1 MKLFSLILPIL
12 VGSFSG
18 VAATN
23 SDAGFPATA
32 ISFDCSFFHAATQ
45 APQKNDTAELDAVLK
60 KMDAVSATF
69 RTAQAEFEWDIY
81 QRVID
86 EIAEVDK
93 GSIYYRRAGKEVE
106 MMAEVKKSGTSAS
119 ELKPDEKYVLFSG
132 GKIRLYQKRIDQ
144 VTEFDLGKNRSDFE
158 AYVVLGFGGSGQD
171 LLKAFDVT
179 YVGPEKI
186 DGIATAKLRL
196 IPKSD
201 KVRNMYKEIYLWIDL
216 ERGISVQQQL
226 ITPQGDYRLA
236 KYSNIQVNGRKI
248 PDDVFKLKTTS
259 KTQTIVPKG

>member
-1 MKLFSLILPIL
+1 MKLSLFVPIAL
-12 VGSFSG
+12 IGSFSG
-18 VAATN
+18 PAATD
-23 SDAGFPATA
+23 SAAAFRATA
-32 ISFDCSFFHAATQ
+32 TFDCSFFPAETQ
-45 APQKNDTAELDAVLK
+45 APQKNDAAALDAVLK
-60 KMDAVSATF
+60 KMDAVSASF
-69 RTAQAEFEWDIY
+69 RSAQAQFEWDIY

-86 EIAEVDK
+86 EIAEVDH
-93 GSIYYRRAGKEVE
+93 GNIYYRRNGKEVE

-119 ELKPDEKYVLFSG
+119 ELKSDEKYVLFSG
-132 GKIRLYQKRIDQ
+132 GKIRLYQKKIDQ

-179 YVGPEKI
+179 YVGPETI

-196 IPKSD
+196 IPKSE
-201 KVRNMYKEIYLWIDL
+201 KVKSMYKEIYLWIDL

-236 KYSNIQVNGRKI
+236 KYSNIQVNGKKI

>member
-1 MKLFSLILPIL
+1 MKLFSLILPITL
-12 VGSFSG
+12 LSSFSG
-18 VAATN
+18 VAST
-23 SDAGFPATA
+23 DIELGPRITAGG
-32 ISFDCSFFHAATQ
+32 FDCRFSLF
-45 APQKNDTAELDAVLK
+45 PQPGDPLDAVLK
-60 KMDAVSATF
+60 KMDEVSATF
-69 RTAQAEFEWDIY
+69 RSAQAQFEWDIY
-81 QRVID
+81 QKVID
-86 EIAEVDK
+86 EIAEVDT
-93 GSIYYRRAGKEVE
+93 GSIYYRRSGKEVE

-132 GKIRLYQKRIDQ
+132 GKIRLYQKKIDQ

-171 LLKAFDVT
+171 LLKAFEVT
-179 YVGPEKI
+179 YVGPETI
-186 DGIATAKLRL
+186 DGVATAKLRL
-196 IPKSD
+196 VPKSE
-201 KVRNMYKEIYLWIDL
+201 KVKSMYKEIYLWIDL

-236 KYSNIQVNGRKI
+236 KYSNIQVNGKKI